1 MSAGETDLA
10 ALLAALEVV
19 RRPGLWVFETGPSAP
34 DLTNAA
40 MAFREVEGWTAVR
53 PATPADGQGFAWL
66 ELAVASSLE
75 AVGFLA
81 AVSGALAGAGIPC
94 NAVAAYHHDH
104 VFVPAA
110 MADRA
115 IAAIEALRTPR

>member
-1 MSAGETDLA
+1 LSAGETDLA
-10 ALLAALEVV
+10 ALLTALEVV
-19 RRPGLWVFETGPSAP
+19 RHPGLWVFDTGPAAP

-40 MAFREVEGWTAVR
+40 MAFREAEGWTAVR
-53 PATPADGQGFAWL
+53 PAAPTDAQGFAWL

-115 IAAIEALRTPR
+115 IAAIEALRMPG

>member
-10 ALLAALEVV
+10 ALLASLEVV
-19 RRPGLWVFETGPSAP
+19 RHPGLWVFETGPSAP
-34 DLTNAA
+34 DLTHVA
-40 MAFREVEGWTAVR
+40 MAFREAEGWTAVR
-53 PATPADGQGFAWL
+53 PAAPSDAEGFAWL

-115 IAAIEALRTPR
+115 IVAIEALRPPR